1 MLNKRAY
8 IQRAMIRR
16 AFENKDMTLSE
27 QEVLSNSI
35 SFKMK
40 EKILEVWANSFIKKF
55 DLDKILGSGAYEFFS
70 GAWESFET
78 KDDGTINLNF
88 PAFLDYIEE
97 EGFREPKTE
106 FAEKFR
112 DTLKKFTDTSD
123 LIHYLFEILVAD
135 GTNELKKKTGILFTK
150 PTKKELLQGKTRDVM
165 SLIPGSEV
173 IKDSLNYVVD
183 LNDRKLA
190 LVIVAIPFLLNLI
203 ATKIT
208 LPMYLAA
215 WASTEMTTK
224 QYLAQLV
231 MVFLFGSNRARGS
244 VPKKII
250 LMVGG
255 GFFALINDLFRLIG
269 WSYKKI
275 KNFIFSIIKPILKYI
290 GVNNNEQ
297 NTKNTYQR
305 ILQPT

>member
-8 IQRAMIRR
+8 IQRAMIKK
-16 AFENKDMTLSE
+16 ALENKNMTLAQ
-27 QEVLSNSI
+27 QEVLSKSI
-35 SFKMK
+35 PLKIK
-40 EKILEVWANSFIKKF
+40 EKLLEIWANSFIKKF
-55 DLDKILGSGAYEFFS
+55 DLDKLLGSGAYEFFS
-70 GAWESFET
+70 GAWEAFET

-88 PAFLDYIEE
+88 SAFLDYIEE

-106 FAEKFR
+106 FGEKFR
-112 DTLKKFTDTSD
+112 NTLKKFTDTSD

-135 GTNELKKKTGILFTK
+135 GTDELRKKTGILFTK
-150 PTKKELLQGKTRDVM
+150 PTKKERLKGKTRDVM
-165 SLIPGSEV
+165 SLIPGSEA
-173 IKDSLNYVVD
+173 IKDTLNYVVD

-190 LVIVAIPFLLNLI
+190 LVIVAIPFLLKLI

-208 LPMYLAA
+208 LPFYLAT

-224 QYLAQLV
+224 QYLAQLI
-231 MVFLFGSNRARGS
+231 MISLFGSNRARGS
-244 VPKKII
+244 IPKKII
-250 LMVGG
+250 LMTGG